1 MNTIDVI
8 KRVLEQNMK
17 YSRKKDGYSRGYFK
31 IASRVSDEDIQKLI
45 SKEQVEEYSF
55 TDNINGDS
63 WTISYGLHKNGNFLH
78 CRSNIIKNNKRTGIF
93 ALKKLYKEIKKNEKI

>member
-17 YSRKKDGYSRGYFK
+17 YSLKRDGYSLGYFK

-45 SKEQVEEYSF
+45 AREQVEEYAF
-55 TDNINGDS
+55 TDSINGDK
-63 WTISYGLHKNGNFLH
+63 WIISYGLHKNGNFLH
-78 CRSNIIKNNKRTGIF
+78 CRANIVKNNKRTGVF
-93 ALKKLYKEIKKNEKI
+93 ALKKLLREIEKNEKV